1 MREKEKEEGGGRER
15 KKRRRKMDGEEG
27 GRRRAERT
35 LKLSVSLGCNFQ
47 CSTPL
52 SRDPF
57 SAMKLKP
64 QLLKVPVFTNNAT
77 TWKPSV
83 QIPVGAILNS
93 NYNREGN
100 KTSGR
105 LVSAQGYLLCLC
117 HVKTLAMALGCSF
130 VSDPMTKGQ

>member
-1 MREKEKEEGGGRER
+1 MGR
-15 KKRRRKMDGEEG
+15 EEG
-27 GRRRAERT
+27 GRKRGERT
-35 LKLSVSLGCNFQ
+35 LKLSVRLGCNFQ

-52 SRDPF
+52 SSDPF

-64 QLLKVPVFTNNAT
+64 QLLKVPVFPNNAT

-93 NYNREGN
+93 NYNREGS

-105 LVSAQGYLLCLC
+105 LVSAQGYLLCVC
-117 HVKTLAMALGCSF
+117 HVKTLAVALGCSF
-130 VSDPMTKGQ
+130 VSEPTMKGQ